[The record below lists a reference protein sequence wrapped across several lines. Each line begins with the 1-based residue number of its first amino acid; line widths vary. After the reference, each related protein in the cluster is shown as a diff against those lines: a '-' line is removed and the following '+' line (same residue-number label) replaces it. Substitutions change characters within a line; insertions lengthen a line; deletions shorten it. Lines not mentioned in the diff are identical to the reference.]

1 MRLAWG
7 SQEAFHR
14 FWWMDAGIRFTSVEC
29 IFFYGFPLQD
39 PLSAYRPISENWI
52 ATLGVFVV
60 STLSTCVEDPRART
74 VRPGVRYAS
83 DCQRG
88 CNEDLPCFRI
98 CASCIARAVFVRGL
112 IQFEVVTAIM
122 VVMLTISVPSS
133 IGNTDAVL
141 AQLLLLHLI
150 SILIPSVCG
159 SCRYRLSCCCCCSFM
174 RVYIYI
180 VSIAMLILFL
190 VLLLSFFFVV

>member
-1 MRLAWG
+1 M
-7 SQEAFHR
+7 
-14 FWWMDAGIRFTSVEC
+14 
-29 IFFYGFPLQD
+29 
-39 PLSAYRPISENWI
+39 
-52 ATLGVFVV
+52 
-60 STLSTCVEDPRART
+60 
-74 VRPGVRYAS
+74 
-83 DCQRG
+83 
-88 CNEDLPCFRI
+88 
-98 CASCIARAVFVRGL
+98 RGL

-180 VSIAMLILFL
+180 YIVSIAMLILFL

>member
-1 MRLAWG
+1 M
-7 SQEAFHR
+7 
-14 FWWMDAGIRFTSVEC
+14 
-29 IFFYGFPLQD
+29 
-39 PLSAYRPISENWI
+39 
-52 ATLGVFVV
+52 
-60 STLSTCVEDPRART
+60 
-74 VRPGVRYAS
+74 
-83 DCQRG
+83 
-88 CNEDLPCFRI
+88 
-98 CASCIARAVFVRGL
+98 RGL

-180 VSIAMLILFL
+180 YIYFVSIAMLILFSRLAL
-190 VLLLSFFFVV
+190 VIFLRRIDVVTKILLLLVQLEAKHLGRTFLQFGHGCMNACMNERGIDWLDE

>member
-1 MRLAWG
+1 M
-7 SQEAFHR
+7 
-14 FWWMDAGIRFTSVEC
+14 
-29 IFFYGFPLQD
+29 
-39 PLSAYRPISENWI
+39 
-52 ATLGVFVV
+52 
-60 STLSTCVEDPRART
+60 
-74 VRPGVRYAS
+74 
-83 DCQRG
+83 
-88 CNEDLPCFRI
+88 
-98 CASCIARAVFVRGL
+98 RGL

-159 SCRYRLSCCCCCSFM
+159 SCRCSFM

-180 VSIAMLILFL
+180 YIYC
-190 VLLLSFFFVV
+190 